1 MVAAVFIGSFLDSTF
16 LMSKHFV
23 KMAFWPRSFK
33 IMIYFLDDVWFQS
46 GFNLSFLFKRPSYD
60 QVRKINA
67 HGDGVD
73 FELATI
79 GWLLHK

>member
-1 MVAAVFIGSFLDSTF
+1 M
-16 LMSKHFV
+16 
-23 KMAFWPRSFK
+23 KMAFWPRSC
-33 IMIYFLDDVWFQS
+33 FLS
-46 GFNLSFLFKRPSYD
+46 SYSSTTNLALYANV
-60 QVRKINA
+60 QVQKINA

>member
-1 MVAAVFIGSFLDSTF
+1 MDTGGCSIYREL
-16 LMSKHFV
+16 LRLHFSDEQKFCEDGILAEV
-23 KMAFWPRSFK
+23 
-33 IMIYFLDDVWFQS
+33 
-46 GFNLSFLFKRPSYD
+46 LFYRLYILPQQILLFMLIAHV
-60 QVRKINA
+60 QVQKINA